1 MAHSIVVSG
10 LVAKYSELSGA
21 LKQHQ
26 EVMRQIAADLDHIAV
41 TIKLFDPK
49 LDLRTIKITNHRIAN
64 GWFEHGEVNRL
75 LMNVLRTADKPLS
88 TRQIG
93 EAIVVIKGVEVI
105 GVEEWNSF
113 LKPVLGAARRLE
125 QKGTIKMVGRVD
137 GSARG
142 AMVWALS

>member
-10 LVAKYSELSGA
+10 LVAKYSELSSA

-26 EVMRQIAADLDHIAV
+26 EVMRQISADLDNIAV
-41 TIKLFDPK
+41 TLKLFDPE
-49 LDLRTIKITNHRIAN
+49 LDLRTIKVTNHRIAN

-75 LMNVLRTADKPLS
+75 LMNVLRTAGKPLS

-93 EAIVVIKGVEVI
+93 EAMVAVKGIEVN
-105 GVEEWNSF
+105 GVAAWNSF

-125 QKGTIKMVGRVD
+125 KKGTIRMTGRAS
-137 GSARG
+137 GPG
-142 AMVWALS
+142 NTAMLWDLP

>member
-10 LVAKYSELSGA
+10 LIAKYSKLSSA

-26 EVMRQIAADLDHIAV
+26 DVMRQMSADLDHIAV
-41 TIKLFDPK
+41 TIKLFDPD

-75 LMNVLRTADKPLS
+75 LMDVLRTAGKPLS

-93 EAIVVIKGVEVI
+93 EAMVVIKKVEVD
-105 GVEEWNSF
+105 GTEGWDSF
-113 LKPVLGAARRLE
+113 LKPILGAARRLE

-137 GSARG
+137 GSSRG
-142 AMVWALS
+142 AMIWELA